1 MSVRRRP
8 EGVDIVVAFTDNG
21 FRNHPGREAISP
33 IRKSGEGRALMKWAG
48 DELSRG
54 AGASVLLTGAIHGG
68 IPDARRSLD
77 GAHAELKC

>member
-1 MSVRRRP
+1 M
-8 EGVDIVVAFTDNG
+8 
-21 FRNHPGREAISP
+21 
-33 IRKSGEGRALMKWAG
+33 MKWAG